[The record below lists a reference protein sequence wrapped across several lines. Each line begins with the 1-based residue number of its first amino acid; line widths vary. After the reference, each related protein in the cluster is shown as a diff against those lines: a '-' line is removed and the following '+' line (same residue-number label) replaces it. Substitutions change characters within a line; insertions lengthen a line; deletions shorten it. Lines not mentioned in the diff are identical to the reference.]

1 MYLILFMYLYADNYC
16 FRLMIER
23 KILPYI
29 KGKLKPGFAVGLFGA
44 RRTGKTVLMNQLVEV
59 VPGNPLVVSGED
71 FDVQEILSSQKLS
84 LLKSFTSGHTHL
96 YIDEAQK
103 IPNVGINLKLIV
115 DNIPDIT
122 LFFTGSSSFE
132 LHKQIG
138 EPLTGRSLFL
148 NLYGFSQEELDE
160 DFLGARKAL
169 ETKLIYG
176 LYPQVYLEQGL
187 SDKEEILY
195 SIKNGYLLKDIL
207 EFDMQKDTVFVLNL
221 LRLIAFQIGH
231 DISYSEMASRLNVN
245 VRTVQRYLNIL
256 EKMYIIFSLPGFS
269 RNMRNEYTKTPR
281 YYFWDNGIRNS
292 LILNLN
298 PVHIRNDNGQLW
310 ENYCIAERQ
319 KFLSFNRI
327 NANRFF
333 WRTYAQKEIDYLEE
347 REGKLMAY
355 EMKYSNKT
363 SKAPASFIQNYP
375 DSEYKEINRDNF
387 LDFLANK

>member
-1 MYLILFMYLYADNYC
+1 
-16 FRLMIER
+16 
-23 KILPYI
+23 
-29 KGKLKPGFAVGLFGA
+29 
-44 RRTGKTVLMNQLVEV
+44 MNQLLEV

-103 IPNVGINLKLIV
+103 IPDVGINLKLIA
-115 DNIPDIT
+115 DNIPDIA

-148 NLYGFSQEELDE
+148 NLHGFSQEELDE

-195 SIKNGYLLKDIL
+195 NIKNGYLLKDIL

-221 LRLIAFQIGH
+221 LRLIAYQIGH

-256 EKMYIIFSLPGFS
+256 EKMYIIFSLPGLS

-292 LILNLN
+292 LISNLN
-298 PVHIRNDNGQLW
+298 PIHIRNDSGQLW
-310 ENYCIAERQ
+310 ENYCISERQ

-363 SKAPASFIQNYP
+363 TKAPASFIQNYP

-387 LDFLANK
+387 LSFLTSK